1 LHLSRFS
8 GNIMH
13 RSLVGGDMTSPSSS
27 VETQKVGGGYKLW
40 AGIALV
46 MGVSMVLVILFS
58 HRGIYNVYRF
68 HQEWL
73 RLEQENSRLATEND
87 RLARTIDRLQH
98 DPEYIQDR
106 IRQELNFVKKN
117 EFIFQFPPESAA
129 PRRRRP
135 GSRPFPKGRT
145 APPNW
150 PPEHRTALLKRGP
163 AAAGSEPF
171 PVTVSQ
177 DSCGEI
183 SPGAWPGPD
192 PGF

>member
-1 LHLSRFS
+1 ML
-8 GNIMH
+8 

-27 VETQKVGGGYKLW
+27 VETQKVGGSYKLW

-46 MGVSMVLVILFS
+46 MAATMVLVILFS

-117 EFIFQFPPESAA
+117 EFIFQFPPESPA
-129 PRRRRP
+129 P
-135 GSRPFPKGRT
+135 
-145 APPNW
+145 APNL
-150 PPEHRTALLKRGP
+150 T
-163 AAAGSEPF
+163 AAGSGAAP
-171 PVTVSQ
+171 PPARVQ
-177 DSCGEI
+177 AI
-183 SPGAWPGPD
+183 SERKNGAAKLASGAPD
-192 PGF
+192 GSSKKRASRRRE